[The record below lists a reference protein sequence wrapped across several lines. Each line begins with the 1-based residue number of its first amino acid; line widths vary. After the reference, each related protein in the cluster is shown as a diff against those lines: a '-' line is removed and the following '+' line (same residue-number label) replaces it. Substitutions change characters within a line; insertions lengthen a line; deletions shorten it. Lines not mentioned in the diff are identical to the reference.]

1 MSRAP
6 QKVGGEP
13 FDRRAVDR
21 LRTDLAG
28 RVVRQDDTD
37 YHRVREV
44 WNAMVDRRPA
54 LVVRCADVSDVIR
67 AVAFARDH
75 GALVSVRGGGHNVAG
90 NAVCD
95 GGVMIDLSPMKAVH
109 VDPDRRT
116 ALAQGGC
123 TWLDLDTEAQAFGL
137 ATTGGVVSS
146 TGIGGLTLGGGIG
159 WLMRKHGLTCDNLL
173 SAEMVT
179 ADGGF
184 VRASATENT
193 ELFWGVRGGG
203 GNFGIVT
210 NFEYRLHPLDA
221 VYAGNL
227 IYPASKTRRVMQVY
241 RDFLPDAPEELSCG
255 LAIFRNSGQ
264 HAEARIML
272 CYLGPE
278 DEGRKAIEPLRALGP
293 DVLDDVI
300 MSSYAR
306 LQTIL
311 DDPPGTRRGHYYRS
325 NFVRDMTDSAI
336 DGLLAHMVDLEATA
350 PVISVEHR
358 GGAVARV
365 GEDETAFPHRN
376 AIMNFSTESSWEGS
390 RRSDA
395 DIAWVR
401 GTWQAMQP
409 YLSDGVYANYMTED
423 SDEGQQRVKAAYGPK
438 YERLAALK
446 TRYDPANFF
455 RLNQNIEP
463 LE

>member
-6 QKVGGEP
+6 QRVGGEA
-13 FDRRAVDR
+13 FDRRAVDV
-21 LRTDLAG
+21 LRTGLRG
-28 RVVRQDDTD
+28 RVVLPDDSD
-37 YHRVREV
+37 YHRVRQV

-54 LVVRCADVSDVIR
+54 LIVRCAGTSDVIR
-67 AVAFARDH
+67 GVALARDH

-95 GGVMIDLSPMKAVH
+95 GGVMIDLSPMNAVH
-109 VDPDRRT
+109 VNPAGRT

-159 WLMRKHGLTCDNLL
+159 YLMRKHGLTCDNLL
-173 SAEMVT
+173 SVEMVT
-179 ADGGF
+179 ADGSL

-227 IYPASKTRRVMQVY
+227 IYPASKTRRAMQVY
-241 RDFLPDAPEELSCG
+241 RDFLPDAPEELTCG
-255 LAIFRNSGQ
+255 LVIFRNTGKR
-264 HAEARIML
+264 AEARIIV

-278 DEGRKAIEPLRALGP
+278 DEGRKAIEPLCALGP
-293 DVLDDVI
+293 DVLDDVM
-300 MSSYAR
+300 MSSYSR
-306 LQTIL
+306 LQTML
-311 DDPPGTRRGHYYRS
+311 DDPPETRRGHYHKS
-325 NFVRDMTDSAI
+325 NFVREMTDSAI
-336 DGLLAHMVDLEATA
+336 DSLLARMADPEATA
-350 PVISVEHR
+350 PVISIEHL
-358 GGAVARV
+358 GGAVARA
-365 GEDETAFPHRN
+365 GEDETAFPHRK

-423 SDEGQQRVKAAYGPK
+423 GDEGQQRVKAAYGPK
-438 YERLAALK
+438 YDRLAALK

-455 RLNQNIEP
+455 RLNQNIKP
-463 LE
+463 LG